1 MSQNALRKWGIGL
14 LGAAVNS
21 GAGATAIVIVDP
33 KNFDPFSGGMLN
45 LLKVMVA
52 LALVGAGL
60 YLKNHPVPVDD
71 VP

>member
-1 MSQNALRKWGIGL
+1 
-14 LGAAVNS
+14 
-21 GAGATAIVIVDP
+21 
-33 KNFDPFSGGMLN
+33 MLN